1 MLWMGL
7 TGSIGSGKSTVAQLL
22 RAKGYPVLDADQL
35 ARNVIQPGTDGEAK
49 VLEEFG
55 KTVAD
60 DQGHIDRKK
69 VAALVFSS
77 PQKLQK
83 LEGIIHPLVQA
94 QVRQERSALASEGK
108 TMAFYDVP
116 LLFEKKLESQFDGVV
131 VVHADIETCIQR
143 VMARSSWAR
152 KEAEAR
158 IRTQLAIEQKIK
170 RSHWVVNNNG
180 HLSDLENEV
189 EKLIHDIG
197 RKFG

>member
-1 MLWMGL
+1 MGL